1 MSDLI
6 NIDDSENNKN
16 NGDLENLETSETLD
30 SSETANSTADIT
42 GYEDSKHIQVKLEK
56 FEGPFDLLFH
66 LIRKNKIDIYDI
78 PINLL
83 TEQYLESIKDGEIID
98 IDNMSEFVL
107 MATTL
112 LEIKSRLLIPKKKV
126 EDEEE
131 VDPREELA
139 NKILEYQFFKAIS
152 EAMSEQFK
160 NPIITK
166 DKDMEFFNNVDF
178 ETFVIPETSEL
189 LEGVTLEKLYD
200 MFKEV
205 VLRQENKV
213 DKVRATYGKI
223 QKESFTIESKKDYIR
238 DILRLGKRVVFFD
251 IFSEDSSK
259 TEKITT
265 FLAILELIKLKE
277 VYVEQENN
285 FADIII
291 KSKLQDENS
300 DVSAEVLDEDL
311 DEEVEY

>member
-1 MSDLI
+1 MSDI
-6 NIDDSENNKN
+6 NVNNDEVNEKVN
-16 NGDLENLETSETLD
+16 EKGEDLKDKTSV
-30 SSETANSTADIT
+30 A

-66 LIRKNKIDIYDI
+66 LIRKNEIDIYDI

-83 TEQYLESIKDGEIID
+83 TEQYLESIKDDDVID
-98 IDNMSEFVL
+98 MDNMSEFVL

-112 LEIKSRLLIPKKKV
+112 LEIKSRMLIPKMKV
-126 EDEEE
+126 EEGEE

-152 EAMSEQFK
+152 EAMAEQFK

-178 ETFVIPETSEL
+178 ESFELPETGEL

-223 QKESFTIESKKDYIR
+223 QKESFTIESKKEYIR
-238 DILRLGKRVVFFD
+238 DVLRLGKEVVFTE

-259 TEKITT
+259 TERITT

-277 VYVEQENN
+277 VYVEQKNN
-285 FADIII
+285 FSDIII
-291 KSKLQDENS
+291 KPNENLGKNLEENLEKNLEES
-300 DVSAEVLDEDL
+300 LEENL
-311 DEEVEY
+311 EVENES